1 MLSVLLAAALASNGG
16 VAWPE
21 GLARPKA
28 SQCAIDALEKSR
40 SVIGLRVRKAE
51 LDRAEKT
58 LGPSPHRTQGDG
70 GEWRSWRCWESAN
83 GDGTVLQVGR
93 TDVDAFIRVYGR
105 EVSFVERKQCAKSDL
120 VDRNIATAAGLRLGL
135 ASAAAA
141 KLLPCP
147 STASSGAMLA
157 GCVATRSAVSVDAR
171 PLDVSAS
178 YTLVLVADKLV
189 GFEILSTDTY

>member
-1 MLSVLLAAALASNGG
+1 MLSVLLAAALASSGG

-21 GLARPKA
+21 GLARPKE

-51 LDRAEKT
+51 LDQAEKT

-70 GEWRSWRCWESAN
+70 GEWRAWRCWEAAN
-83 GDGTVLQVGR
+83 GDGTVLQMGR

-105 EVSFVERKQCAKSDL
+105 EVTFVERKRCAKSEL
-120 VDRNIATAAGLRLGL
+120 VDRSIATAAGLRLGL

-141 KLLPCP
+141 KLLPGP
-147 STASSGAMLA
+147 STATSSAMLA
-157 GCVATRSAVSVDAR
+157 GCVATRPPASADAL

-178 YTLVLVADKLV
+178 YTLVLVADKVV
-189 GFEILSTDTY
+189 GFEILSTETH